1 MSLRAATSAI
11 TKSSHLM
18 ALHTLVSASLLLSLP
33 LVVRAALGMEIT
45 PTAAE
50 FVVSVV
56 TAICT
61 AGGVIIG
68 ASATRHT
75 GEGYAKARSSSAT
88 VAEVHTPAE
97 PYRGD

>member
-1 MSLRAATSAI
+1 MSFRAASLAI

-18 ALHTLVSASLLLSLP
+18 ALYIIVSTSLLLSLP
-33 LVVRAALGMEIT
+33 LVIRAAAGFEVS

-50 FVVSVV
+50 FVTSIV

-61 AGGVIIG
+61 AGGIVIG

-75 GEGYAKARSSSAT
+75 GEGYAKAKAQVGTPPAT
-88 VAEVHTPAE
+88 RPGEE
-97 PYRGD
+97 PYRG